1 MEALNPNRRR
11 KMRKL
16 LLGAIAAVTLFTA
29 AVPAMAQVGFYVGPG
44 GVRIGAP
51 YHHRYYDY
59 YGRPGFYHGYGA
71 YHRWRHW
78 RHW

>member
-1 MEALNPNRRR
+1 MEALNLRRR

-16 LLGAIAAVTLFTA
+16 LLGAIAAVTLFA
-29 AVPAMAQVGFYVGPG
+29 AAAPAMAQLGFYVGPD

-59 YGRPGFYHGYGA
+59 YGRPGYRGYGP
-71 YHRWRHW
+71 YHRRHYWRHW
-78 RHW
+78 